1 MLWSKPHSLILV
13 TEHLKTSS
21 HLLLFSL
28 SIIFFQYVKELFY
41 LIPQAHT
48 VFTAQN
54 LRSKASVEN
63 NGFEPLTPCV
73 QGRCSSQL
81 S

>member
-1 MLWSKPHSLILV
+1 MSKNSICLV
-13 TEHLKTSS
+13 AVYSGSGSFELLPATAAATS
-21 HLLLFSL
+21 
-28 SIIFFQYVKELFY
+28 Q
-41 LIPQAHT
+41 
-48 VFTAQN
+48 
-54 LRSKASVEN
+54 SVEN

>member
-1 MLWSKPHSLILV
+1 MDMPSLTL
-13 TEHLKTSS
+13 S
-21 HLLLFSL
+21 LLLSSL
-28 SIIFFQYVKELFY
+28 VIFFSFSMSKNSFSGILKHMCAY
-41 LIPQAHT
+41 
-48 VFTAQN
+48 FTAN
-54 LRSKASVEN
+54 VEN